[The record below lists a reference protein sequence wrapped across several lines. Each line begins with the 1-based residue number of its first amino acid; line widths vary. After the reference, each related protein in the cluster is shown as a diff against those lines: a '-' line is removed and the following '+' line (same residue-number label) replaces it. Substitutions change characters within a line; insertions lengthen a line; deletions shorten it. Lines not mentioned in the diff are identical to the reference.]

1 MADSVSKNDLVGAVA
16 KKVDLSQAQ
25 TRAVIDAL
33 LDEIS
38 DSLAAGKQVRLVEF
52 GTFAIRERAARRGV
66 NPRTGKAM
74 EIGASKTPSFK
85 PGKKLK
91 DAVEG

>member
-1 MADSVSKNDLVGAVA
+1 VADSVSKNDLVGAVA

-38 DSLAAGKQVRLVEF
+38 DSLAAG
-52 GTFAIRERAARRGV
+52 
-66 NPRTGKAM
+66 
-74 EIGASKTPSFK
+74 
-85 PGKKLK
+85 
-91 DAVEG
+91 